1 MIQFYLG
8 YENQVYIKVITPTS
22 SGPEFRLEVLP
33 EEQKIGGQIDT
44 SFAANG
50 IFLRVP
56 REGRAEGER
65 ESSISALSSCWAE
78 VKMRRGVAITQRGKG
93 EKGCIGIGN
102 GMVTQTEQVK
112 SYHSQ
117 N

>member
-1 MIQFYLG
+1 MAAGSTRRLQLTG
-8 YENQVYIKVITPTS
+8 YFSVS
-22 SGPEFRLEVLP
+22 RGRD
-33 EEQKIGGQIDT
+33 EQ
-44 SFAANG
+44 S
-50 IFLRVP
+50 
-56 REGRAEGER
+56 GER

-102 GMVTQTEQVK
+102 GMVTQKDHYK